1 MNFHN
6 NNQIK
11 SRTIDNINN
20 QNSSRRKPNKF
31 SKSQTTSN
39 LHKYELFNK
48 KKRLKNYI
56 INNISNSSSEKENE
70 LYDEEINYNID
81 STKNIHD
88 TTNCTNFQKDHKKD
102 DSNTLNIED
111 ISDKHLAQ
119 REYWLE
125 EKNSYIQELEKKIK
139 KQNNIISGLLN
150 NDNSSNTKISNYQDK
165 TNNSNSLL
173 DYNYQNKKMVQ
184 NYGKKEQKSKS
195 FLEEFTNNEININE
209 TTNNSIKYSNK
220 SKTSNSIN
228 KPKDKYDT
236 LYSKY
241 LNLLNDF
248 KYLNNNNNEKV
259 ANKMKNKYNSLL
271 EENKNL
277 KSKLKSKNKII
288 KNQQKEITDIKKWKT
303 KNDEEEKDLIKNL
316 REQTETFRKDL
327 VLSQAMVNSLKAEI
341 EDLKK
346 ANNSNK
352 IKNANKKNRNNNK
365 DDYIFD
371 KYNFTFN
378 NNNNQSPHM
387 PSTNNLEKINKTNY
401 FNNDYLSNDLII
413 SQNNKNKLLA
423 KVLQENNLLRNKL
436 KKFDSFLPN
445 FIDICDENDIEEINK
460 ENLIKKY
467 EEKFK
472 YFSLYIKKIKMLINE
487 IFKDI
492 PITLNKYL
500 NKNNSLSEKFI
511 LSLYDLRKEYY
522 TIRKIDEFNLDIT
535 EDEKCIKIY
544 MNLIKLLNKELE
556 LFTNNNSNINLND
569 NAISNISNLSSY
581 HINSS
586 FINNNSRYFENEIKN
601 ENDINFINN
610 LNNKKRLN
618 LTDLNIGKIE
628 EEKNNIFNLN
638 NMENRIKLFNG
649 EKNNKVNNRRITY
662 ITNYGNKNRNKS
674 SFNNSY
680 NKEYFF
686 EYGNNKNIKFN
697 LVFML

>member
-11 SRTIDNINN
+11 SRTIDIINN
-20 QNSSRRKPNKF
+20 QNSNRIKQNKF

-48 KKRLKNYI
+48 KNRLKNYI

-111 ISDKHLAQ
+111 VSDKHLAQ

-125 EKNSYIQELEKKIK
+125 EKNSYIQELEKKIT

-150 NDNSSNTKISNYQDK
+150 NDNSSNTKMSNYQDK
-165 TNNSNSLL
+165 TSNSNSLL
-173 DYNYQNKKMVQ
+173 DYNYQIKKIVK
-184 NYGKKEQKSKS
+184 NYGKKGQKSKS

-220 SKTSNSIN
+220 SKTSNSKN

-248 KYLNNNNNEKV
+248 KYLNNNNNEKTV
-259 ANKMKNKYNSLL
+259 NKMKNKYNSLL

-445 FIDICDENDIEEINK
+445 FIDVCDENDIEEINK

-487 IFKDI
+487 IFRDI

-511 LSLYDLRKEYY
+511 LGLYDLRKEYY
-522 TIRKIDEFNLDIT
+522 TIKKIDEFNLDIT

-628 EEKNNIFNLN
+628 EEKNKIFNLN
-638 NMENRIKLFNG
+638 NMENRFKSFNG
-649 EKNNKVNNRRITY
+649 EINNKVNNRRITY

-674 SFNNSY
+674 SINNSY

-686 EYGNNKNIKFN
+686 EYGNNTNIKFN
-697 LVFML
+697 

>member
-11 SRTIDNINN
+11 SRTIDIINN
-20 QNSSRRKPNKF
+20 QNSNRKKQNKF

-628 EEKNNIFNLN
+628 EEKNKIFNLN
-638 NMENRIKLFNG
+638 NMENRIKSFNG
-649 EKNNKVNNRRITY
+649 EINNKVNNRRITY

-674 SFNNSY
+674 SINNSY

-686 EYGNNKNIKFN
+686 EYGNNTNIKFN
-697 LVFML
+697 

>member
-48 KKRLKNYI
+48 RNRLKNYI
-56 INNISNSSSEKENE
+56 INNNSNSSSEKDDE

-81 STKNIHD
+81 SLKNIHD
-88 TTNCTNFQKDHKKD
+88 TTNCTNLQKDHKKD
-102 DSNTLNIED
+102 DSNTINIED
-111 ISDKHLAQ
+111 VSDKNIAQ
-119 REYWLE
+119 RDFWLE

-139 KQNNIISGLLN
+139 KQNNIINGLLN
-150 NDNSSNTKISNYQDK
+150 NDNSSNTKLSNYQDK
-165 TNNSNSLL
+165 TSNSNSLL
-173 DYNYQNKKMVQ
+173 DYNSQNKKMLNKNFV
-184 NYGKKEQKSKS
+184 KKEQKSKT
-195 FLEEFTNNEININE
+195 FLDEFTNNEFNINE

-220 SKTSNSIN
+220 SKISNSIN

-248 KYLNNNNNEKV
+248 KYLNNNNNNEKNS
-259 ANKMKNKYNSLL
+259 NKLRGKYNSLL

-288 KNQQKEITDIKKWKT
+288 KNQQKEITDIKNQKT
-303 KNDEEEKDLIKNL
+303 KNNEEEKDLIKKL

-341 EDLKK
+341 EVLKK

-352 IKNANKKNRNNNK
+352 IKNSNKKNRNSNK
-365 DDYIFD
+365 DNNLID

-378 NNNNQSPHM
+378 NNNNQSPPLS
-387 PSTNNLEKINKTNY
+387 PSNNVVEKINKTNY
-401 FNNDYLSNDLII
+401 FNNNDYPSNDLII
-413 SQNNKNKLLA
+413 SLNNKNKLLT

-445 FIDICDENDIEEINK
+445 FIDICDEDDIEEINK

-467 EEKFK
+467 EEKFQ
-472 YFSLYIKKIKMLINE
+472 YFSFYIKKIKMLIND

-492 PITLNKYL
+492 PSTLNKYL
-500 NKNNSLSEKFI
+500 NKNNFLSEKFI
-511 LSLYDLRKEYY
+511 LGLYDLRKEYY
-522 TIRKIDEFNLDIT
+522 TIKKIDEFNLDST
-535 EDEKCIKIY
+535 DDEKCIKIY
-544 MNLIKLLNKELE
+544 KNLIRLLNKELE
-556 LFTNNNSNINLND
+556 LFTNNINSNTNLND
-569 NAISNISNLSSY
+569 NALSNLSNLSSY
-581 HINSS
+581 NINNSI
-586 FINNNSRYFENEIKN
+586 INNNSRYFENEIKN

-610 LNNKKRLN
+610 LNSKKRLN

-638 NMENRIKLFNG
+638 SENKFKSFNG
-649 EKNNKVNNRRITY
+649 EINKKVNNRRITY

-674 SFNNSY
+674 SINKSY
-680 NKEYFF
+680 NNEYFF
-686 EYGNNKNIKFN
+686 EYGSNINNKFN
-697 LVFML
+697 